1 MGGLGLDCVPPPVP
15 SGLAGLS
22 GDADASVGDAAAPR
36 RGDTGVRERLGLG
49 PAEAGLVGEVDVAR
63 RFEEEE
69 DNGEEDMDEG
79 VPGG

>member
-1 MGGLGLDCVPPPVP
+1 MGLDCVPPPVP

-22 GDADASVGDAAAPR
+22 GDAEASAGDAAALR

-49 PAEAGLVGEVDVAR
+49 PVEAGLVGEVDAALR
-63 RFEEEE
+63 CEEVEE
-69 DNGEEDMDEG
+69 DNGEEDTDEG